1 MFPHPYLSHY
11 SSPGNTIISATYWV
25 PITIFIFIEGKPVQY
40 QVPQEVSDSWLRS
53 LKLIDVPKD
62 SLHYLGRELVATLKE
77 LEQKMERDDPTEE
90 YKVKLYPGYTGEI
103 VCDLNLFIIF
113 KNVHK
118 LL

>member
-1 MFPHPYLSHY
+1 M
-11 SSPGNTIISATYWV
+11 

-90 YKVKLYPGYTGEI
+90 YKVKLYPGCTGEI

-113 KNVHK
+113 KDVHK